1 MTAPAAASGLPRA
14 TLVLGGQRSGKSGYA
29 EALVADG
36 QTGACVYLATA
47 RAGDAEMAARI
58 QAHRARRGPR
68 WTTVEEPV
76 ELPDALAR
84 AAAPD
89 RAVLVDCLTLW
100 LANLLGAERDPE
112 TAAREL
118 VRAIGRL
125 EGPVVFVS
133 NEVGQGVVPTNA
145 LARAF
150 VDHAG
155 RLHQAVAGAC
165 DRVVFLTAGL
175 PHTLKSDNEGR

>member
-1 MTAPAAASGLPRA
+1 MTASAAATGLPRA

-36 QTGACVYLATA
+36 QAGACVYLATA
-47 RAGDAEMAARI
+47 QAWDAEMAARI
-58 QAHRARRGPR
+58 QAHKDRRGAR
-68 WTTVEEPV
+68 WTTVEEPF

-84 AAAPD
+84 TAAPD

-100 LANLLGAERDPE
+100 LSNLLGAERDPE
-112 TAAREL
+112 AAGRDL

-125 EGPVVFVS
+125 EGPAVLVS
-133 NEVGQGVVPTNA
+133 NEVGQGVVPANA

-165 DRVVFLTAGL
+165 DRVVFMTAGL
-175 PHTLKSDNEGR
+175 PQTLKSDNEGR